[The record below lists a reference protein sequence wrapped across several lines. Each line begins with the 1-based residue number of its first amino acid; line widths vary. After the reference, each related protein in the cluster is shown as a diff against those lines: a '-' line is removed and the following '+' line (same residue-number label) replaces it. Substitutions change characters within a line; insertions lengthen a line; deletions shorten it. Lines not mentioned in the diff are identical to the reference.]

1 MEKQIK
7 EAFENLKMSN
17 ECAEM
22 ITAKLNNTD
31 IHPRS
36 GRFAPIAIAACLLL
50 VIFVFTNST
59 AVAALETVGESIK
72 AAVTEL
78 LIPNAP
84 VTEQYKTENGI
95 IKIQTVT
102 NENGKEEQ
110 HIAQYSNVDEPE
122 FLKVE
127 SDGL

>member
-59 AVAALETVGESIK
+59 AVAALETVGEIK
-72 AAVTEL
+72 TVDQVMNEVL
-78 LIPNAP
+78 KDKDF
-84 VTEQYKTENGI
+84 YENH
-95 IKIQTVT
+95 K
-102 NENGKEEQ
+102 
-110 HIAQYSNVDEPE
+110 
-122 FLKVE
+122 
-127 SDGL
+127 